1 MRKPGEPI
9 YLRRHMVALA
19 LAVFLPIVALQLYK
33 IYVGRIS
40 FGMQMGLVIVVSVFA
55 GLALSFA
62 YRSSARNQP

>member
-1 MRKPGEPI
+1 
-9 YLRRHMVALA
+9 MVALA